1 MKRMPG
7 VDAGFLY
14 METPTLHMH
23 TLKITVLE
31 PGTDLD
37 FEYVS
42 GEVLARLHLLPP
54 FRQRVQPVPFRLHH
68 PVWLAD
74 REIDFRRHVFHHRV
88 PAPGTM
94 VELDAVIGEI
104 AGTPLERSR
113 PLWELHVCDG
123 LAGGRVAVVAKIH
136 HSLADG
142 IAANALL
149 ANITDAVAHGAG
161 DPGPWHPDPT
171 PSSWALVRAALV
183 DGDPAARAAARPA
196 RPHRARDPSPSPG
209 TSAPRPVRT
218 PLPILDTPRVS
229 FNGAITARR
238 VFATCTLALG
248 EIRAVAKGFGV
259 SVNDVVLAVV
269 AGALRAWMD
278 ARGEHPSGPL
288 IAGVPVGA
296 DPPGAPPRL
305 VGNNVSNLF
314 TSLATDVDDPRE
326 RLRIIHEVTAEA
338 KIVQRTLG
346 PTMLADWVQFT
357 PPAPFSAAMRLYS
370 RLRAARLH
378 PAPFNVIVSNVPG
391 PREAVTIAGTPLRD
405 LYSVGPILEGV
416 GLNVTAWSYTDR
428 MNFSLLSCP
437 DLLPDLRALADA
449 FAPALE
455 ELVRSRE
462 GVA

>member
-74 REIDFRRHVFHHRV
+74 REIDFRRHVFQHRV
-88 PAPGTM
+88 PAPGSM
-94 VELDAVIGEI
+94 VELDAVIGAI

-149 ANITDAVAHGAG
+149 ANITDAVDHGAG

-171 PSSWALVRAALV
+171 PSSWALVRGALV
-183 DGDPAARAAARPA
+183 DGIRQLALLPGLLVRTARGICAVARHK
-196 RPHRARDPSPSPG
+196 R
-209 TSAPRPVRT
+209 TSTVRT

-296 DPPGAPPRL
+296 DPPGGPPRL

-428 MNFSLLSCP
+428 MNFALLSCP